1 VLRGNIRFAGLLL
14 LPACLVLVA
23 SSARATLIDDFSGT
37 PAVGIYLSPPDP
49 VAFGVVLPLGSTN
62 ELDFLGDLQGMDVEY
77 SLGGLDLTG
86 SGSNDALSLEMLD
99 IVPSAGP
106 ITLAVSVNGGP
117 AKAFVI
123 TSNGTVL
130 MPYADFSNAS
140 AFSNVSTLKLT
151 FSSGTYFGLAAD
163 DLQAIPE
170 PSTLALAGL
179 GLFGL
184 AVAGRRRSRRE
195 RPAPA
200 RPGPLLERHAVVPG
214 VGAESLAQ
222 QGGVETPFLRAV
234 AVRAELALGL
244 RR

>member
-1 VLRGNIRFAGLLL
+1 VLRGNTRFAGLLL
-14 LPACLVLVA
+14 LPACLVLGA

-99 IVPSAGP
+99 IVPSSGP

-170 PSTLALAGL
+170 PTSAALMGL
-179 GLFGL
+179 GLLGL
-184 AVAGRRRSRRE
+184 AVAGRRQARG
-195 RPAPA
+195 PA

-214 VGAESLAQ
+214 VGAEALAQ